1 VQADVF
7 SVDQKRIFTGNA
19 GIDLGATD
27 VKESIDLEKV
37 LKEAQGISFVILN
50 LRDKA
55 GNVVSHNSYWIS
67 RSGDY
72 RALNDMS
79 STGVE
84 TMVLK
89 SETDGNDRTWKIRI
103 RNNQS
108 GIAFFI
114 RPQVLMDGD
123 EILPSF
129 WSQGYFTLAPGEAT
143 ELTLTCPLSKL
154 SGGTPMLKVSG
165 WNVPAS
171 YKLMK
176 D

>member
-1 VQADVF
+1 
-7 SVDQKRIFTGNA
+7 
-19 GIDLGATD
+19 
-27 VKESIDLEKV
+27 
-37 LKEAQGISFVILN
+37 
-50 LRDKA
+50 
-55 GNVVSHNSYWIS
+55 
-67 RSGDY
+67 
-72 RALNDMS
+72 
-79 STGVE
+79 
-84 TMVLK
+84 
-89 SETDGNDRTWKIRI
+89 
-103 RNNQS
+103 
-108 GIAFFI
+108 
-114 RPQVLMDGD
+114 MDGD